1 MNKKKT
7 PEKTAPTVTKSSKPM
22 SNDEFYKKLSRDDK
36 QAIVDLSVD
45 NPIRFIPA
53 GSWVINSIIGDGTN
67 TGKPGGYP
75 RGHIVEIFG
84 DESSGKTTL
93 GVLACKQ
100 AQENG
105 GQAVFMDFER
115 TFHATYAQ
123 NLGLSL
129 DKNKF
134 TLMRPDHF
142 QHGARL
148 IRDALL
154 MKPWIIVVDSV
165 SAMTPKE
172 TLDGAIDEAGRIGL
186 QAQLMSMFL
195 GIITKKI
202 PESES
207 CLMFLNQM
215 RTVINTSG
223 YNRGGPQQESSGG
236 NALKYY
242 SSLRLKLNTIMTER
256 VSATSLIT
264 GKEEKKAVN
273 VLVKVTAIKNKIDV
287 PAKTGPIY
295 IRFGE
300 GVDNIASIAELAI
313 NIGTIKKSGAFYT
326 FREGNEILFNCHGRE
341 DLRRTLKENDL
352 MLKKVCANLEV
363 KEDKEAVPETPEENY
378 SDEMDAA
385 FENVTKTYIE
395 KQKKKKDED
404 EEAQ

>member
-1 MNKKKT
+1 MNKK
-7 PEKTAPTVTKSSKPM
+7 TATKKSAPKITKDTKAM

-45 NPIRFIPA
+45 EPIKFIPS

-93 GVLACKQ
+93 GIAACKQ
-100 AQENG
+100 AQEAG
-105 GQAVFMDFER
+105 GHAVFMDFER

-134 TLMRPDHF
+134 TLVRPDYF

-172 TLDGAIDEAGRIGL
+172 TLEGAIDEAGRIGL

-202 PESES
+202 PEAET

-223 YNRGGPQQESSGG
+223 YSRGGPQQESSGG
-236 NALKYY
+236 NALKFYA
-242 SSLRLKLNTIMTER
+242 SLRLKLNTIMQER
-256 VSATSLIT
+256 INTTSLIT

-273 VLVKVTAIKNKIDV
+273 ALVKVTAIKNKIDV
-287 PAKTGPIY
+287 PALTGPIY

-313 NIGTIKKSGAFYT
+313 NIGTIKKNGAFYS
-326 FREGNEILFNCHGRE
+326 FREGKEILFNCHGRE
-341 DLRRTLKENDL
+341 DLRRTLKENDA

-363 KEDKEAVPETPEENY
+363 KKEEEVVQQPEENY

-385 FENVTKTYIE
+385 FENVSKTYIE
-395 KQKKKKDED
+395 KQNKKK
-404 EEAQ
+404 EATDSDD